1 MTLRVIIVDDEPLAR
16 ERIRSLLECEKD
28 CPIVAE
34 CGNGPDAVT
43 AIRKLAPDLVF
54 LDVQMPGMDG
64 FEVLRSLQ
72 GERLPLVIFVT
83 AYDQH
88 AVKAFEVHALDYLLK
103 PFKPARFTET
113 LARARQTLA
122 LRQTEAATQNLLQML
137 ARAEPAREYLTRIPV
152 RTGDRIL
159 VVKTSQV
166 EYIEAAGNYAI
177 LHVGKESH
185 ILRETL
191 TSLEEKLD
199 PRKFLRINRSTIVS
213 LDQIKEFRPLFKG
226 EHAVV
231 LHNGK
236 QFTMTRRLRD
246 AQELLK
252 FA

>member
-1 MTLRVIIVDDEPLAR
+1 MTIRIIIVDDEPLAR
-16 ERIRSLLECEKD
+16 ERIRSMLECEKD
-28 CPIVAE
+28 SQIVAE
-34 CGNGPDAVT
+34 CGNGPDAVA

-64 FEVLRSLQ
+64 FEVLRSLK
-72 GERLPLVIFVT
+72 GESLPLVIFVT

-103 PFKPARFTET
+103 PFKPARFKET
-113 LARARQTLA
+113 VARARQTLA
-122 LRQTEAATQNLLQML
+122 LRHTEAATQNLLQML

-152 RTGDRIL
+152 RTGDRI
-159 VVKTSQV
+159 VVVRSSQV

-226 EHAVV
+226 EHAAV
-231 LHNGK
+231 LQNGK
-236 QFTMTRRLRD
+236 QFTMTRGLRE

>member
-1 MTLRVIIVDDEPLAR
+1 
-16 ERIRSLLECEKD
+16 
-28 CPIVAE
+28 
-34 CGNGPDAVT
+34 
-43 AIRKLAPDLVF
+43 
-54 LDVQMPGMDG
+54 MDG
-64 FEVLRSLQ
+64 FEVLRSLK
-72 GERLPLVIFVT
+72 GESLPLVIFVT

-103 PFKPARFTET
+103 PFKPARFKET
-113 LARARQTLA
+113 VARAIQTLA

-152 RTGDRIL
+152 RTGDRI
-159 VVKTSQV
+159 VVVRSSQV

-231 LHNGK
+231 LQNGK
-236 QFTMTRRLRD
+236 QFTMTRGLRE